1 MTRQNMFE
9 ILKSKY
15 DIVREMNKI
24 IDLYNKIS
32 IWVYNYSENSHYS
45 IEELFETQI
54 LPDWKQRGSYLTCKE
69 IKNDLNI
76 TDYFV
81 KESSIDNII
90 IALEY
95 YENIFY
101 LTYKKVYGNSEYV
114 FPNEYYLM
122 IQNTRILLDHLNYER
137 KIFEQEEKL
146 ILIPKKPEATA
157 VAEISSEETAL
168 AILMYN
174 HHSMKGDIEG
184 KRTILYKIA
193 HEYETLLKKQREGYN
208 DFFVKTNALL
218 NNLHIRHDNKTK
230 EGNKNPVIEI
240 DDKEL
245 ENWYDELYQLLLFC
259 VLIPDNLERK
269 NRVVD
274 FLKSIKENQC
284 KD

>member
-15 DIVREMNKI
+15 NIVKEMNKI
-24 IDLYNKIS
+24 TNLYNKIS
-32 IWVYNYSENSHYS
+32 IWVCIYSENSHYS

-101 LTYKKVYGNSEYV
+101 LMYKRFRRDDHYE
-114 FPNEYYLM
+114 FPKEYYLM
-122 IQNTRILLDHLNYER
+122 IQNVNILLDHLNYER
-137 KIFEQEEKL
+137 KIFEREEKL

-174 HHSMKGDIEG
+174 HYSMKGDIEG

-193 HEYETLLKKQREGYN
+193 HEYETLLKKPIEGYN

-230 EGNKNPVIEI
+230 EGNKNNII
-240 DDKEL
+240 NIGDKEL
-245 ENWYDELYQLLLFC
+245 ENLYDEVYQLLLFC
-259 VLIPDNLERK
+259 VLIRENLDRK
-269 NRVVD
+269 KRVSE
-274 FLKSIKENQC
+274 FLESIKENQC

>member
-32 IWVYNYSENSHYS
+32 IWVCNYSENSHYS

-54 LPDWKQRGSYLTCKE
+54 LPYWKQRGSYLTCKE
-69 IKNDLNI
+69 IKNDLDI

-81 KESSIDNII
+81 KGSSIDNII

-114 FPNEYYLM
+114 FPNEYSLM

-146 ILIPKKPEATA
+146 ILIPKKPESTA

-174 HHSMKGDIEG
+174 HHLMKGDIAT
-184 KRTILYKIA
+184 KRKLLYQISL
-193 HEYETLLKKQREGYN
+193 EYETTLNDPIEGYK
-208 DFFVKTNALL
+208 DFFIKTNALL
-218 NNLHIRHDNKTK
+218 NNLHIRHNNLS
-230 EGNKNPVIEI
+230 EQNNKNSVIDI
-240 DDKEL
+240 NNTEL

-259 VLIPDNLERK
+259 VLIKDNLDRK
-269 NRVVD
+269 NKVTK
-274 FLKSIKENQC
+274 FLKSIKETKC

>member
-1 MTRQNMFE
+1 MTRQNLFE

-32 IWVYNYSENSHYS
+32 IWVHNYSENSHYS

-54 LPDWKQRGSYLTCKE
+54 LPYWKQRGSYLTCEE
-69 IKNDLNI
+69 IKNDLDI

-174 HHSMKGDIEG
+174 HYSMKGDIEG

-193 HEYETLLKKQREGYN
+193 HEYETLLKKPREGYN

-269 NRVVD
+269 NRVAD
-274 FLKSIKENQC
+274 FLKSIKENKC

>member
-32 IWVYNYSENSHYS
+32 IWVCNYSENSHYS

-54 LPDWKQRGSYLTCKE
+54 LPYWKQRGSYLTCAE
-69 IKNDLNI
+69 IKNDLDI

-81 KESSIDNII
+81 KGSSIDNII

-101 LTYKKVYGNSEYV
+101 LTYQKVYGNSEYV

-146 ILIPKKPEATA
+146 ILIPKKPESTA

-174 HHSMKGDIEG
+174 HHSMKGNITG
-184 KRTILYKIA
+184 KRKLLYQISL
-193 HEYETLLKKQREGYN
+193 EFETLLKQPHKNYN
-208 DFFVKTNALL
+208 DFFEKTNGLL

-259 VLIPDNLERK
+259 VLIHDNLERK
-269 NRVVD
+269 NRVAD
-274 FLKSIKENQC
+274 FLKSIKENKC

>member
-1 MTRQNMFE
+1 MTRQNLFE

-32 IWVYNYSENSHYS
+32 IWVHNYSENSHYS

-54 LPDWKQRGSYLTCKE
+54 LPYWKQRGSYLTCEE
-69 IKNDLNI
+69 IKNDLDI

-146 ILIPKKPEATA
+146 ILIPKKPESTA

-174 HHSMKGDIEG
+174 HHSMKGNITG
-184 KRTILYKIA
+184 KRKLLYQISL
-193 HEYETLLKKQREGYN
+193 EFETLLKQPHKNYN
-208 DFFVKTNALL
+208 DFFEKTNGLL

-259 VLIPDNLERK
+259 VLIHDNLERK
-269 NRVVD
+269 NRVAD
-274 FLKSIKENQC
+274 FLKSIKENKC